1 MPNAGQGTG
10 NRLWTAAYVSLAQV
24 YAWTGGTCD
33 DALTPG
39 KLAVYPGSPTT
50 LQGPGAMLSAMAKRL
65 DQDVTVLIDAD
76 VLPTWGMEEAPAR
89 DAAPGQAHPLLRD
102 LHSHG
107 WQVKGGRA
115 RAWMTCQFGHGDSPR
130 IVRLGLVGWMDPDRL
145 ADVGVCPKDP
155 IATMVTHGE
164 VRARVGAPL
173 HSSPGVT
180 GSVSLRKDTSLM
192 GSRYGKHYE
201 RVAWWPDNWHRC
213 EPATRP
219 RFDLP
224 SWHREATPSEQAA
237 AVWALDQRC
246 ASLRGAA
253 SVEVARDKLT
263 YRLGPLDGYE
273 GEPGW
278 YLLNVNQLKA
288 CRHLWD
294 GLPDPW
300 AGCAP
305 GHVEWQRWAP
315 HPIVELIM
323 VDLAGAGGIP
333 EEALA
338 GLIEEAWTSK
348 RRERLQPWA
357 KRISEARYSAPPLD
371 EASGLDVSDIVQS
384 VYQWTWTQ
392 LGTLKGDTQR
402 PDWTDAVLA
411 QLFKLMWLD
420 ALKLKQAGRAPLRFG
435 RDTLWI
441 PAPLD
446 EAAQPLPKLNA
457 HGGPLGGWKAL
468 GGSPVPHE
476 VYSAARDGAWWREE
490 TRAALRQRRSES
502 RHDRFKPGG
511 RSGRSKL
518 GRAADARP
526 GELDLGE

>member
-10 NRLWTAAYVSLAQV
+10 NRPWTVAYISLAQV

-33 DALTPG
+33 DVLAPG
-39 KLAVYPGSPTT
+39 QLVSYPGSPTT
-50 LQGPGAMLSAMAKRL
+50 LQGPGVMLTAVAKRL
-65 DQDVTVLIDAD
+65 DNDVTVLIDPD
-76 VLPTWGMEEAPAR
+76 VLPVWDMTEAPAR
-89 DAAPGQAHPLLRD
+89 DAAPGQAHPMLRD

-115 RAWMTCQFGHGDSPR
+115 RAWMTCQLGQGDAPR
-130 IVRLGLVGWMDPDRL
+130 IVRLGLVGWMDPERL
-145 ADVGVCPKDP
+145 PDVGIDPKDP
-155 IATMVTHGE
+155 IATVLTHGE

-173 HSSPGVT
+173 HASPGVT
-180 GSVSLRKDTSLM
+180 GSVSLRKNTDLM
-192 GSRYGKHYE
+192 GKRYGKHYD
-201 RVAWWPDNWHRC
+201 RVTWWPDNWHRC
-213 EPATRP
+213 EPANRP

-224 SWHREATPSEQAA
+224 NWHREANESERAA

-263 YRLGPLDGYE
+263 FRPGPLDSYE

-278 YLLNVNQLKA
+278 YLLNVNQLRE

-305 GHVEWQRWAP
+305 GHAEWQRWCP
-315 HPIVELIM
+315 HPIAELIM
-323 VDLAGAGGIP
+323 VDLAGQGGIP
-333 EEALA
+333 DEALA

-357 KRISEARYSAPPLD
+357 KRISEARYSAASDPDTELD
-371 EASGLDVSDIVQS
+371 IPGIVQS

-392 LGTLKGDTQR
+392 LATLKGDTQR
-402 PDWTDAVLA
+402 PDWYDAVMG

-441 PAPLD
+441 PAPPD
-446 EAAQPLPKLNA
+446 EATQPLPKLNA
-457 HGGPLGGWKAL
+457 HGGPLGGWKPL
-468 GGSPVPHE
+468 GGGLVPFAT
-476 VYSAARDGAWWREE
+476 YSAAKDGSWWREE
-490 TRAALRQRRSES
+490 ARAQLRERRAES
-502 RHDRFKPGG
+502 RHDRYQPGG
-511 RSGRSKL
+511 RSGKSKL
-518 GRAADARP
+518 GRATDARP
-526 GELDLGE
+526 GQLDLGE